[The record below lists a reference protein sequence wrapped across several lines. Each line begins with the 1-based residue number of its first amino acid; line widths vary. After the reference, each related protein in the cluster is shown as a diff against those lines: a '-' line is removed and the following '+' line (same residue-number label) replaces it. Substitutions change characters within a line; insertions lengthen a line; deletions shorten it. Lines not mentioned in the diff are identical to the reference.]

1 MTKKEPKE
9 TTAAFQHR
17 ENVQVAARA
26 IAGASAKVLD
36 FPVDRGG
43 VVLPLPPD
51 LAKLAKKGAVDLVT
65 LTGDSLEGIGL
76 FDGDQVLCKTAFSKR
91 DIKAN
96 TVCIVYVP
104 KKNETFA
111 KKVVFKDGSVILRS
125 FNPNIADQVYG
136 PEEVEIQGIVLNLLL
151 GQDAAG
157 RFCREPSAGRLSR
170 SERGKRV
177 AAAISLFQK
186 EPEVEP
192 F

>member
-1 MTKKEPKE
+1 MPKNQPKE
-9 TTAAFQHR
+9 TTAAFQNL
-17 ENVQVAARA
+17 ENVQVAAKA
-26 IAGASAKVLD
+26 VAGASARVLE
-36 FPVDRGG
+36 FPGDRGG

-104 KKNETFA
+104 AMNETFA
-111 KKVVFKDGSVILRS
+111 KKVVFKDGNVILKS
-125 FNPNIADQVYG
+125 FNPNIEDRVYG
-136 PEEVEIQGIVLNLLL
+136 ADEVVVQGIVIHLLL
-151 GQDAAG
+151 GQDTSG
-157 RFCREPSAGRLSR
+157 RFNRVPEVRSLSR
-170 SERGKRV
+170 AERGRRV
-177 AAAISLFQK
+177 SAAIRTFQK
-186 EPEVEP
+186 EPEEDP

>member
-1 MTKKEPKE
+1 
-9 TTAAFQHR
+9 
-17 ENVQVAARA
+17 
-26 IAGASAKVLD
+26 VLD

-65 LTGDSLEGIGL
+65 LSGDSLEGIGL
-76 FDGDQVLCKTAFSKR
+76 FDGDQVLCKTAFGKR

-104 KKNETFA
+104 KLNGTFA
-111 KKVVFKDGSVILRS
+111 KKVVYKDGNVVLKS

-136 PEEVEIQGIVLNLLL
+136 ADEVEIQGIVLNLLL
-151 GQDAAG
+151 GQDASG
-157 RFCREPSAGRLSR
+157 RFCREPGVGGISR
-170 SERGKRV
+170 AERGKRV
-177 AAAISLFQK
+177 AAAIALYQK
-186 EPEVEP
+186 EPEELP

>member
-1 MTKKEPKE
+1 MTRKEPKE
-9 TTAAFQHR
+9 TTAAFLHH
-17 ENVQVAARA
+17 ENVRVAAKA
-26 IAGASAKVLD
+26 TAGASARVLD

-43 VVLPLPPD
+43 IVLPLPPD

-65 LTGDSLEGIGL
+65 LAGDSLEGIGL

-104 KKNETFA
+104 KLNGTFA
-111 KKVVFKDGSVILRS
+111 KKVVFKDGNVVLKS

-157 RFCREPSAGRLSR
+157 RFHREPESKQLSR
-170 SERGKRV
+170 AERSKRV

-186 EPEVEP
+186 EPEEEP